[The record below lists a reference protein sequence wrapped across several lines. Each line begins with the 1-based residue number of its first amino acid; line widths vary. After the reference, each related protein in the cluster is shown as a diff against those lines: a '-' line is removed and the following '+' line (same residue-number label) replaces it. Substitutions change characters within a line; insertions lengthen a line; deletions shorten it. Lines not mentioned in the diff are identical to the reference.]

1 MTTPECSVAST
12 TPQTLF
18 LYKVRGLPHP
28 TRSLKIALDLTRN
41 GAAVCC
47 DTLRL
52 RSHRHRLALGHLR
65 SVEDLQQR
73 RQLPKNDQHDQ
84 RSKHSIT
91 SAVLVDGIKRL
102 TVQGRLLLQV
112 LTLSMVSLTK
122 SCLRAIDCTE
132 DAELGHATLDA
143 MPDVLCDWQSRS
155 FKMQKGLAITLMLI
169 YDILVPWGLFSV
181 LALAQD
187 SGRIN
192 EPEFR
197 QAHGW
202 YLQKY
207 HADAWYAELVFV
219 FYRIAMSSC
228 AVMLS
233 SRANASLC
241 LVLMGLVTAA
251 MLAFVLSVKPFND
264 NEDDRPS
271 EEAMTSADR
280 KQAWALGATV
290 AATLVGFGCA
300 QTKDRGE
307 GMDAAIAALIT
318 CIGAAP
324 ILVGLYEKY
333 KDHKANKDD
342 TGDNEEEED
351 GVYQTHLPP
360 NSSDLHTFLE
370 DANLASHAD
379 GLAGIGATAVHDLHY
394 VEDTDLVSIGLKK
407 SEVARFRRKLAE
419 HAEGRQNATENPLQG
434 GLL

>member
-1 MTTPECSVAST
+1 MLQFAATHCAFAAIVIVLLLVACVQSKT
-12 TPQTLF
+12 SSKEGSYRRTINAIN
-18 LYKVRGLPHP
+18 VVS
-28 TRSLKIALDLTRN
+28 TRSLLLFWLM
-41 GAAVCC
+41 G
-47 DTLRL
+47 
-52 RSHRHRLALGHLR
+52 S
-65 SVEDLQQR
+65 
-73 RQLPKNDQHDQ
+73 ND
-84 RSKHSIT
+84 
-91 SAVLVDGIKRL
+91 L

-122 SCLRAIDCTE
+122 SCLHAIDCTE

-155 FKMQKGLAITLMLI
+155 FKMQKGLAITLMFI
-169 YDILVPWGLFSV
+169 YDLLVPWGLFSV

-187 SGRIN
+187 SGHIN
-192 EPEFR
+192 EPEFL

-228 AVMLS
+228 AVLLS

-241 LVLMGLVTAA
+241 LALMGLVTAA

-394 VEDTDLVSIGLKK
+394 VEDADLVSIGLKK

-419 HAEGRQNATENPLQG
+419 HAQGRQNATENPLQG

>member
-1 MTTPECSVAST
+1 MLQFAATHCAFAAIVIVLLLVACVQSKT
-12 TPQTLF
+12 SSKEGSYRRTINAIN
-18 LYKVRGLPHP
+18 VVS
-28 TRSLKIALDLTRN
+28 TRSLLLFWLM
-41 GAAVCC
+41 G
-47 DTLRL
+47 
-52 RSHRHRLALGHLR
+52 S
-65 SVEDLQQR
+65 
-73 RQLPKNDQHDQ
+73 ND
-84 RSKHSIT
+84 
-91 SAVLVDGIKRL
+91 L

-122 SCLRAIDCTE
+122 SCLHAIDCTE

-155 FKMQKGLAITLMLI
+155 FKMQKGLAITLMFI
-169 YDILVPWGLFSV
+169 YDLLVPWGLFSV

-187 SGRIN
+187 SGHIN
-192 EPEFR
+192 EPEFL

-228 AVMLS
+228 AVLLS

-241 LVLMGLVTAA
+241 LALMGLVTAA

-324 ILVGLYEKY
+324 ILAGLYEKY
-333 KDHKANKDD
+333 KDHKANKAIPPRRAGEFRPGDIVDVD
-342 TGDNEEEED
+342 TGDGMEC
-351 GVYQTHLPP
+351 
-360 NSSDLHTFLE
+360 
-370 DANLASHAD
+370 
-379 GLAGIGATAVHDLHY
+379 GATVL
-394 VEDTDLVSIGLKK
+394 GLSEGGDK
-407 SEVARFRRKLAE
+407 SSPKCECNSQTVW
-419 HAEGRQNATENPLQG
+419 
-434 GLL
+434 